1 MSPEK
6 RSRVEYLPPG
16 DERINTVIEPL
27 LTDLYQ
33 ITMAYAYWK
42 SGKHNTIATFDL
54 FFRKNPF
61 RGEFTVF
68 AGLLDCIDFLKRFNI
83 KDSDIEYLKTLMPH
97 CEDAFFSFLKVL
109 KPSEIVIES
118 LSEGSVCF
126 PRIPLMTVTGPLIMV
141 QLLETIFLNLI
152 NYASL
157 VATNAARF
165 RIAAGRRMKLYEFGL
180 RRAQGPNGGLSAS
193 KYSYMGG
200 FDGTSNVLA
209 GKLFGIPV
217 KGTHAH
223 AFVSS
228 YLNMKEIEGK
238 ILLPKPG
245 FKPEGDQDFLS
256 LVSHRHT
263 QVAELLKLMG
273 TESSEGERA
282 AFASY
287 ALAFPHEF
295 LALIDTYDVCKS
307 GILNFC
313 AVALALN
320 DLGYRAVG
328 VRIDSGDLAYLSTL
342 VKKVF
347 EKIAARLVTKLI
359 VPP

>member
-6 RSRVEYLPPG
+6 RSRVEYSLPG
-16 DERINTVIEPL
+16 TERINTVIEPL

-42 SGKHNTIATFDL
+42 SGKENTIATFDL

-61 RGEFTVF
+61 KGEFTIF
-68 AGLLDCIDFLKRFNI
+68 AGLSDCIEFLKTFYI

-97 CEDAFFSFLKVL
+97 CEDAFFIFLKLL
-109 KPSEIVIES
+109 KPSDILIEA

-157 VATNAARF
+157 VATNATRF
-165 RIAAGRRMKLYEFGL
+165 RIAAGRRIKLYEFGL

-228 YLNMKEIEGK
+228 YQNMLEIQGK
-238 ILLPKPG
+238 NLLPKPG
-245 FKPEGDQDFLS
+245 FEPLGKRDFLS
-256 LVSHRHT
+256 LVSDRHS
-263 QVAELLKLMG
+263 QVAEILKLMG

-287 ALAFPHEF
+287 ALAFPNEF

-347 EKIAARLVTKLI
+347 EKIAERYELGI
-359 VPP
+359 GI